1 MKGRKEGKVCSSC
14 SVSFLK
20 RCFYGECFGFRF
32 WIPCPFQHDDFGDL
46 LAVWLTSTF
55 TDKNGEAQSE
65 PPPPPTPKTGAVQY
79 SNQQRVGSHC
89 VRANSKVLWVEVFFF
104 QIIFVLM
111 YFDLYMTYIYLFIYN
126 YIYDYIYTYIY
137 NYIYISPS
145 FGLWEIFMHSLQ
157 RRLWSYALRTFITI
171 RMCQLKCSTGN
182 NDSWK
187 AL

>member
-1 MKGRKEGKVCSSC
+1 MVNVLG
-14 SVSFLK
+14 L
-20 RCFYGECFGFRF
+20 
-32 WIPCPFQHDDFGDL
+32 DFGSPVPSSMMVLDICL
-46 LAVWLTSTF
+46 LCDWQALLLTKMVRLNQNLHLLPHQRQGQCSTP
-55 TDKNGEAQSE
+55 TSNGWGVIVS
-65 PPPPPTPKTGAVQY
+65 
-79 SNQQRVGSHC
+79 
-89 VRANSKVLWVEVFFF
+89 VEIQKSREWKYFFF

-126 YIYDYIYTYIY
+126 YIYDYIY

-157 RRLWSYALRTFITI
+157 RRLWSYALRTFITM

-182 NDSWK
+182 TDSLK

>member
-1 MKGRKEGKVCSSC
+1 MVNVLG
-14 SVSFLK
+14 L
-20 RCFYGECFGFRF
+20 
-32 WIPCPFQHDDFGDL
+32 DFGSPVPSSMMILEICL
-46 LAVWLTSTF
+46 LCDWQALLLTKMVRLNQNLHLLPHQRQGQCSTP
-55 TDKNGEAQSE
+55 TSNGW
-65 PPPPPTPKTGAVQY
+65 GVIVYVQIQKSCEWKY
-79 SNQQRVGSHC
+79 
-89 VRANSKVLWVEVFFF
+89 FFF
-104 QIIFVLM
+104 KLFLSLCILI
-111 YFDLYMTYIYLFIYN
+111 YIWHISISLYITIYITIYIYIH
-126 YIYDYIYTYIY
+126 IY

>member
-1 MKGRKEGKVCSSC
+1 MVNVLG
-14 SVSFLK
+14 L
-20 RCFYGECFGFRF
+20 
-32 WIPCPFQHDDFGDL
+32 DFGSPVPSSMMILEICL
-46 LAVWLTSTF
+46 LCDWQALLLTKMVRLNQNLHLLPHQRQGQCSTP
-55 TDKNGEAQSE
+55 TSNGW
-65 PPPPPTPKTGAVQY
+65 GVIVYVQIQKSCEWKY
-79 SNQQRVGSHC
+79 
-89 VRANSKVLWVEVFFF
+89 FF

-182 NDSWK
+182 NDSLK